1 MNKGLIIGFGIVLAV
16 ILSYPFVIQMGG
28 NQPGGA
34 RPAAKPAASAP
45 PAPASAPAAAPAA
58 APQPPLLNAQNLV
71 GTAWNVQGFTVEL
84 LAGGVAQAA
93 GTPLGTIRGNWSVSG
108 STFTV
113 QAMGRTVNA
122 VISGDQILHD
132 GKPIARVR

>member
-1 MNKGLIIGFGIVLAV
+1 MNKGLLIGFGIVLAV
-16 ILSYPFVIQMGG
+16 ILSYPFVMQMSA
-28 NQPGGA
+28 NQGGGA
-34 RPAAKPAASAP
+34 RPAATGSAP
-45 PAPASAPAAAPAA
+45 TAGQSAPAPAPAA

-84 LAGGVAQAA
+84 QSGGVAQAA
-93 GTPLGTIRGNWSVSG
+93 GTPLGTIRGTWSVSG

-113 QAMGRTVNA
+113 QAMGRTVTA
-122 VISGDQILHD
+122 QISGDQILHD